1 MSISDHALKVDFPD
15 YQEVIQQ
22 LRNTDPQFR
31 ELSDQYDALDKKIR
45 GLEVRDVPTDDDHF
59 RDMKLERAHLKDR
72 LYHQF
77 TNHT

>member
-15 YQEVIQQ
+15 YKEVIRE
-22 LRNTDPQFR
+22 LRKTDPQFR

-59 RDMKLERAHLKDR
+59 RDMKQERAHLKDR

-77 TNHT
+77 SKHS

>member
-1 MSISDHALKVDFPD
+1 MSISDHALNLDFPD
-15 YQEVIQQ
+15 YKDAILE
-22 LRNTDPQFR
+22 LRKTDPQFR

-59 RDMKLERAHLKDR
+59 RDMKMERAHLKDK

-77 TNHT
+77 SNHS